1 MVVSEAKI
9 AKKPPNGAGD
19 TLEQAQRRGRG
30 RAGAK
35 AEKSDTSLASI
46 GQVFRGVLEMHG
58 VDAVGIASEVGIDL
72 ATPPTPAARI
82 DANKFDAIMK
92 IAMPL
97 IEDPAFG
104 LQAARCWH
112 PANLGV
118 LGHAWLSSST
128 LRTCLRRLGH
138 YHRIVGER
146 ADIRVEEGE
155 RGITVT
161 VSFPTVDP
169 AVVSVTYDMSMS
181 LLLDMCRMNAGA
193 ALRPLMVSMTR
204 DRPGDVQPYR
214 RFFGVPVR
222 FGAEENAFQIAAND
236 ADRLLPSSNR
246 QLALVFDK
254 MLTEELARLVKN
266 DVITR
271 CRAVVLEHL
280 AAGETSEEE
289 TAKALHMSTRSL
301 QRKLSQAETSY
312 VQLVDET
319 RRDLALRYIEDPAR
333 SSTDITFELGFS
345 APSAFTRAFKRWT
358 GLSPTEYREKHAAQ
372 EVD

>member
-1 MVVSEAKI
+1 MAVSETKKP
-9 AKKPPNGAGD
+9 KKPPDGAGEA
-19 TLEQAQRRGRG
+19 LEQAQRRT
-30 RAGAK
+30 RAK
-35 AEKSDTSLASI
+35 TEKSDTSLASI

-58 VDAVGIASEVGIDL
+58 VDAVAIARELGIDL

-97 IEDPAFG
+97 IDDPAFG

-146 ADIRVEEGE
+146 ADIGVEEGE
-155 RGITVT
+155 RGITVAA
-161 VSFPTVDP
+161 SFPTVDP
-169 AVVSVTYDMSMS
+169 AVESVIYDMSMS

-193 ALRPLMVSMTR
+193 SLRPVMASLTR
-204 DRPGDVQPYR
+204 DRPDDVQPYR

-222 FGAEENAFQIAAND
+222 FGAERNAFQISTKD
-236 ADRLLPSSNR
+236 ADRPLPSSNR

-254 MLTEELARLVKN
+254 MLTEELARLDKD

-271 CRAVVLEHL
+271 CKAVVLEHL

-301 QRKLSQAETSY
+301 QRKLAQVETSY

-333 SSTDITFELGFS
+333 SSTEIAFELGFS

-358 GLSPTEYREKHAAQ
+358 GVSPTEYREKRAAQ
-372 EVD
+372 EAN

>member
-1 MVVSEAKI
+1 MARAEQKTQEKPGVVGAQAK
-9 AKKPPNGAGD
+9 G
-19 TLEQAQRRGRG
+19 T
-30 RAGAK
+30 
-35 AEKSDTSLASI
+35 DTSLASI
-46 GQVFRGVLEMHG
+46 GQVFRRVLEMYG
-58 VDAVGIASEVGIDL
+58 VDAVGVARELGVDL
-72 ATPPTPAARI
+72 VTPPTPAARI
-82 DANKFDAIMK
+82 DAAKFDAMMK
-92 IAMPL
+92 IALPH
-97 IEDPAFG
+97 IGDPAFG

-155 RGITVT
+155 RGVTVT

-169 AVVSVTYDMSMS
+169 AVENVIYDMSMS
-181 LLLDMCRMNAGA
+181 LLVDMCRMNAGA

-204 DRPGDVQPYR
+204 DRPDDVQPYR

-222 FGAEENAFQIAAND
+222 FGAEQNAFQIATKD
-236 ADRLLPSSNR
+236 ADHLLPSSNR

-254 MLTEELARLVKN
+254 MLTEELARLVKD

-271 CRAVVLEHL
+271 CKAVVLEHL
-280 AAGETSEEE
+280 AAGETSEQE

-301 QRKLSQAETSY
+301 QRKLAQAETSY

-319 RRDLALRYIEDPAR
+319 RKDLALRYIEDPAR
-333 SSTDITFELGFS
+333 SSTEITFELGFS

-358 GLSPTEYREKHAAQ
+358 GLSPTEYRERRVAQ
-372 EVD
+372 ALT

>member
-1 MVVSEAKI
+1 MAVSETKMP
-9 AKKPPNGAGD
+9 KKLSDGAGEA
-19 TLEQAQRRGRG
+19 LEQAQRRT
-30 RAGAK
+30 RAK
-35 AEKSDTSLASI
+35 TEKSDTSLASI

-58 VDAVGIASEVGIDL
+58 VDAVGIARELGIDL

-82 DANKFDAIMK
+82 DASKFDAIVK

-97 IEDPAFG
+97 IDDPAFG

-146 ADIRVEEGE
+146 ADIGVEEGE

-169 AVVSVTYDMSMS
+169 AVASVAYDMSMS
-181 LLLDMCRMNAGA
+181 LMLDMCRMNAGA

-204 DRPGDVQPYR
+204 DGPDDVQPYR

-222 FGAEENAFQIAAND
+222 FGAEENAFQIAAKD

-254 MLTEELARLVKN
+254 MLTEELARLVKD

-271 CRAVVLEHL
+271 CKAVVLENL
-280 AAGETSEEE
+280 AAGETSEQE
-289 TAKALHMSTRSL
+289 TAKTLHMSTRSL
-301 QRKLSQAETSY
+301 QRKLAQAETSY

-319 RRDLALRYIEDPAR
+319 RKDLALRYIEDPAR
-333 SSTDITFELGFS
+333 SSTEIAFELGFS

-358 GLSPTEYREKHAAQ
+358 GRSPTEYREKQTTQDAH
-372 EVD
+372 

>member
-1 MVVSEAKI
+1 MRA
-9 AKKPPNGAGD
+9 
-19 TLEQAQRRGRG
+19 G
-30 RAGAK
+30 RAR
-35 AEKSDTSLASI
+35 AETSDTSLASI
-46 GQVFRGVLEMHG
+46 GQVFRRVLELHG
-58 VDAVGIASEVGIDL
+58 VDAVGIAREVGIDL
-72 ATPPTPAARI
+72 ATPPTPAARV

-92 IAMPL
+92 IALPL
-97 IEDPAFG
+97 IDDPAFG

-128 LRTCLRRLGH
+128 LRTCLRRLDQ

-146 ADIRVEEGE
+146 ADIRAEEGE
-155 RGITVT
+155 HGITVT

-169 AVVSVTYDMSMS
+169 TVASVTYDMCMS
-181 LLLDMCRMNAGA
+181 LLIDMCRMNAGA
-193 ALRPLMVSMTR
+193 SLRPVMVSLTR
-204 DRPGDVQPYR
+204 DRPDDVSPYR

-222 FGAEENAFQIAAND
+222 FGAKQNAFQIATKD
-236 ADRLLPSSNR
+236 AERLLPSSNR

-254 MLTEELARLVKN
+254 MLTEELARLVKD

-271 CRAVVLEHL
+271 CKAVVLEHL

-301 QRKLSQAETSY
+301 QRKLAQAETSY

-319 RRDLALRYIEDPAR
+319 RRDLAMRYIEDPSR
-333 SSTDITFELGFS
+333 SSTEIAFELGFS

-358 GLSPTEYREKHAAQ
+358 GQSPTEFREKRTTEQVH
-372 EVD
+372 